1 MIDLLSLSFEDLFVQ
16 KETCIGL
23 VWKRQRGDAIMQ
35 LKITTDYAVRIT
47 LYLAAKKRMIT
58 SHELSEVLCIP
69 QSMVLKIGK
78 RLHDA
83 EIVTVSTGVQGG
95 FSLRKKDTEISLMD
109 IIKTMEST
117 IKINRCL
124 EEDEFCSRGAVSYC
138 TVRQTYGKIQDDL
151 EKRLSEITIHDLMK

>member
-1 MIDLLSLSFEDLFVQ
+1 MIDFLSLSFEDLFVQ

-23 VWKRQRGDAIMQ
+23 VWKRQRGGTIMQ
-35 LKITTDYAVRIT
+35 LKITTDYAVRNT
-47 LYLAAKKRMIT
+47 LYLAAQKRTIT

-83 EIVTVSTGVQGG
+83 EIVAISTGVQGG
-95 FSLRKKDTEISLMD
+95 FSLQKKSSEISLMD
-109 IIKTMEST
+109 LVKTMEAT

-124 EEDEFCSRGAVSYC
+124 EEDEFCGRGAAYDC
-138 TVRQTYGKIQDDL
+138 TVRRAYRTIQEDL
-151 EKRLSEITIHDLMK
+151 EKRLSEITIQNLVE